1 MKTGKRIITSLWML
15 LLSSFCAFAQEA
27 VAPVVTGNV
36 AGAFMSNY
44 VWRGQKLSPESVI
57 HPTVGISYAGFTA
70 NLWTCNDLKLKE
82 TTETDLTL
90 SYVLALSQMT
100 VDFGYINYAF
110 DGFKDTQEFYAGAA
124 LGVFLRPTVK
134 FYYDF
139 DEGKGGYLAA
149 SVAHSVKLSEK
160 VSLDLSAL
168 GSANFDNGILGRDA
182 TGEKFTGLYTS
193 QLTAALTI
201 PILKYVSV
209 IPSVTYSLPLSNDA
223 EAAVQAISYDG
234 DSSVVFGG
242 AALSFTF

>member
-1 MKTGKRIITSLWML
+1 MKTMKKVIVSLCML
-15 LLSSFCAFAQEA
+15 LVSPFCAFAQETSEA
-27 VAPVVTGNV
+27 VVTGNV

-57 HPTVGISYAGFTA
+57 HPTVGISFAGFTA
-70 NLWTCNDLKLKE
+70 NLWTCNDLELNE

-90 SYVLALSQMT
+90 SYMLALSPVT
-100 VDFGYINYAF
+100 IDFGYINYAF

-124 LGVFLRPTVK
+124 LGVLLRPAVK

-139 DEGKGGYLAA
+139 DEGKGGYLAV
-149 SVAHSVKLSEK
+149 SVAHSVKLSER

-168 GSANFDNGILGRDA
+168 GSANFDNGILGRDVA
-182 TGEKFTGLYTS
+182 GEEFTGLYTS

-201 PILKYVSV
+201 PILKYVAV
-209 IPSVTYSLPLSNDA
+209 IPSVTYSFPLGNDA
-223 EAAVQAISYDG
+223 EAAIKAISYDG
-234 DSSVVFGG
+234 DSSIVFGG

>member
-1 MKTGKRIITSLWML
+1 MKTTKKIIIAAGML
-15 LLSSFCAFAQEA
+15 LLSSFCASAQEA
-27 VAPVVTGNV
+27 ATPVVSGNV

-57 HPTVGISYAGFTA
+57 HPTVGISYAGFAA
-70 NLWTCNDLKLKE
+70 NLWTCNDLELSE

-90 SYVLALSQMT
+90 SYVLALSAVT

-124 LGVFLRPTVK
+124 LGVFLRPSVK

-149 SVAHSVKLSEK
+149 SVGHSIKLSEK
-160 VSLDLSAL
+160 ATLDLSAL

-182 TGEKFTGLYTS
+182 NGEKFTGLYTS

-201 PILKYVSV
+201 PVLKYLAL
-209 IPSVTYSLPLSNDA
+209 IPSVTYSFPLSNDA
-223 EAAVQAISYDG
+223 EDAVKAISYDG
-234 DSSVVFGG
+234 DSGIVFGG

>member
-1 MKTGKRIITSLWML
+1 MKTKKRIIIFLWML
-15 LLSSFCAFAQEA
+15 PVFPVCAFAQGTA
-27 VAPVVTGNV
+27 GAAVTGNV

-70 NLWTCNDLKLKE
+70 NLWTCNDLKLNE

-90 SYVLALSQMT
+90 SYILALST
-100 VDFGYINYAF
+100 VTIDFGYINYAF

-124 LGVFLRPTVK
+124 LGSFLRPSLK

-149 SVAHSVKLSEK
+149 SVAHSVKLAEK

-168 GSANFDNGILGRDA
+168 GSANFDNAILGRDPA
-182 TGEKFTGLYTS
+182 GEKFTGLYTS

-201 PILKYVSV
+201 PILKYIAL
-209 IPSVTYSLPLSNDA
+209 IPSVTYSFALSDDA
-223 EAAVQAISYDG
+223 ENAVQAISYDG
-234 DSSVVFGG
+234 DSSIVFGG

>member
-1 MKTGKRIITSLWML
+1 METTRKAVSLLGL
-15 LLSSFCAFAQEA
+15 LLAVSFCSYAQEA
-27 VAPVVTGNV
+27 AAPVVTGNV

-57 HPTVGISYAGFTA
+57 HPTVGISYAGLSA
-70 NLWTCNDLKLKE
+70 NLWTCNDLELSE

-90 SYVLALSQMT
+90 SYARAFSQVT
-100 VDFGYINYAF
+100 VDVGYINYAF

-124 LGVFLRPTVK
+124 LGVFLRPTMK

-149 SVAHSVKLSEK
+149 SVAHSFKLGEK
-160 VSLDLSAL
+160 ISLDLNAL

-182 TGEKFTGLYTS
+182 AGEKFTGLYTS

-201 PILKYVSV
+201 PILKYLAL
-209 IPSVTYSLPLSNDA
+209 IPSVTYSFPLSNDA
-223 EAAVQAISYDG
+223 EDAVKAISYDG
-234 DSSVVFGG
+234 DTSIVFGG